1 MLFFVLSGAELN
13 FKLITL
19 PVLGICGVYLIARSM
34 GKYFG
39 ARFGCKLSHTNES
52 VKKFLGLTLLP
63 QAGVALG
70 MAIKAAE
77 LGPEGNIVRNIT
89 LFAVLIYEIVG
100 PFLTKIA
107 LTKAGDIKEEGKTN
121 AREEALR
128 TIELKTK

>member
-1 MLFFVLSGAELN
+1 MVINMEFNYKTKDTCSTNIKLEL
-13 FKLITL
+13 
-19 PVLGICGVYLIARSM
+19 
-34 GKYFG
+34 
-39 ARFGCKLSHTNES
+39 
-52 VKKFLGLTLLP
+52 
-63 QAGVALG
+63 
-70 MAIKAAE
+70 
-77 LGPEGNIVRNIT
+77 EGNIVRNIT